1 MSSRLED
8 GEEGDLLPTTY
19 YLLPTTYYLLP
30 TTYCLLPTTHY
41 LLPTTYYLED
51 GEECVL
57 ELVKVPPRLSIA
69 VRVIV
74 LPPDVIGL
82 SLLPGVGGGCIA
94 PPRLSV
100 IAHAAV
106 HGVVHAGE
114 HLHAQH
120 GEDEEEDLVEG

>member
-1 MSSRLED
+1 M
-8 GEEGDLLPTTY
+8 
-19 YLLPTTYYLLP
+19 
-30 TTYCLLPTTHY
+30 
-41 LLPTTYYLED
+41 
-51 GEECVL
+51 L

-82 SLLPGVGGGCIA
+82 SLLPGVRGGCVA
-94 PPRLSV
+94 PPRLGV

-120 GEDEEEDLVEG
+120 GEDEEEDLVEGLGVGG

>member
-1 MSSRLED
+1 MVRKASYY
-8 GEEGDLLPTTY
+8 LLPTTY

-30 TTYCLLPTTHY
+30 TTYYLLPTPYSLLPTPYY
-41 LLPTTYYLED
+41 LLPTTYNPLPTTYYLYYLED

-82 SLLPGVGGGCIA
+82 SLLPGVRGGCIA

-106 HGVVHAGE
+106 HGVVHA
-114 HLHAQH
+114 
-120 GEDEEEDLVEG
+120 